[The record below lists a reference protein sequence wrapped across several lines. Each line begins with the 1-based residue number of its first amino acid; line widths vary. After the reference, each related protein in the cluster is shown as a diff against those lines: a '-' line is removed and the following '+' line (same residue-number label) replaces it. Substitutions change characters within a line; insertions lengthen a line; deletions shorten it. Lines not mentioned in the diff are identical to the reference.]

1 MRILKIL
8 SIAVVK
14 YIPIILA
21 IYTLI
26 TIISSFWIKGLIV
39 SDILWKTFYT
49 LQLIGFLI
57 LSKTFKFCIY
67 HQLIIYY
74 LMFVFLIFEINYLI
88 GIPIFIG
95 ILSKILLIIS
105 GITIIAVIL
114 AYLKYGNRKISQKD
128 KLTD

>member
-1 MRILKIL
+1 MKILKIL
-8 SIAVVK
+8 SIAIVK

-26 TIISSFWIKGLIV
+26 TIISSFWIKGLIIA
-39 SDILWKTFYT
+39 DILWKTFYT

-114 AYLKYGNRKISQKD
+114 TYLKYGNRKISQKD